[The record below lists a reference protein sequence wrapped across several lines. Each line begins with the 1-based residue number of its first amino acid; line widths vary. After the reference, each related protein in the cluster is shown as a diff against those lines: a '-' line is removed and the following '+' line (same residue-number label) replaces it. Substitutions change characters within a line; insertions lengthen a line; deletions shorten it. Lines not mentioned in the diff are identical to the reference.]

1 MRTCPRP
8 LVRHAPWAALL
19 ACTLALHACSRTTPE
34 DEVRAVLAA
43 AESAAEER
51 DVGGVMDLVS
61 ERYSDPAGNDKA
73 EIRRLIQGFFIVNQS
88 VHLLMRVEELE
99 FPSDRLATAKLSVGV
114 LGRQS
119 TEDWAFAADV
129 YEFDVRLI
137 KESDEWRLQ
146 SATWRR
152 PR

>member
-1 MRTCPRP
+1 MRTSARP
-8 LVRHAPWAALL
+8 FMRHAPWAASFAILL
-19 ACTLALHACSRTTPE
+19 AACSRTTPE
-34 DEVRAVLAA
+34 QEVRAVIAA

-51 DVGGVMDLVS
+51 DLSGVMDLVS
-61 ERYSDPAGNDKA
+61 DRYSDAAGNDKA
-73 EIRRLIQGFFIVNQS
+73 AIRALMQGFFIVNQS

-99 FPSDRLATAKLSVGV
+99 FPSEDLATARLTVGM

-119 TEDWAFAADV
+119 AEDWAFAADV

-137 KESDEWRLQ
+137 RESDEWRLQ